1 MNHYGQS
8 AMERLRRLHPDRYT
22 QLQDPAGF
30 FTSLGEH
37 LQAEVTA
44 TRDRILGPQ
53 RLGETLEAFRAR
65 ALQALRTAE
74 ELVLADLDLV
84 PPPVEAVTAPDPTL
98 EAYRRSLR
106 EANEAIAA
114 DPAG

>member
-1 MNHYGQS
+1 MNHYGLS

-30 FTSLGEH
+30 FTCLGEH
-37 LQAEVTA
+37 VQAEVTA

-53 RLGETLEAFRAR
+53 PLGETLEAFRVR

-74 ELVLADLDLV
+74 ELALADLDQTV

-98 EAYRRSLR
+98 EAYRRSVR
-106 EANEAIAA
+106 EANEAIA
-114 DPAG
+114 DPTG